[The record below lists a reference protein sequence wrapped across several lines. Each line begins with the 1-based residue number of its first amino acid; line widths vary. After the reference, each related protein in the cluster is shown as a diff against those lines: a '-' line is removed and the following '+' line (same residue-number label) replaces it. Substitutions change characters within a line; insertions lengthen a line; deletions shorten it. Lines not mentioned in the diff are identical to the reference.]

1 MFLIDIVKILF
12 HPVRFPD
19 LSAETQPDCKTSLQ
33 GSILL
38 LLSNQISD
46 IRNSGLDEEKS

>member
-12 HPVRFPD
+12 HPIRFPD
-19 LSAETQPDCKTSLQ
+19 LSAETQPGCKTSLQ

-38 LLSNQISD
+38 LLSNQI
-46 IRNSGLDEEKS
+46 RHNSGLDEEKS